1 MKNAFVFSLLFIGV
15 PILASMRTEW
25 EYSQAIRCAQG
36 EQWADV
42 QHRLSNLM
50 IDDSDNPELLYD
62 SGVAAYRV
70 KEYQKAEAY
79 FHQTTRNERATSAL
93 KEKAYFNLGNTK
105 VALNSLDEAID
116 PYEAALA
123 IDPSDERAR
132 HNLEQVRELLKQQ
145 EQQQNQQNK
154 DQQSKQDQSVSAEA
168 SSDKQQSSQ
177 NGQQEQNDSNDKQD
191 GRQEKQEQQ
200 QKNGKEGQK
209 GESTT
214 EERKEQGADKQ
225 QEGERKD
232 NANDKSNDKR
242 RDQEQEQCGDSHDS
256 SPQKNSESDD
266 ERQARD
272 SDAHHTKEGDES
284 QEMQA
289 GELDEQ
295 EGTEDIQAKQ
305 QKELEEELAPQ
316 DRWMARVLQQ
326 RERADEKANK
336 RIVKATID
344 KELAGKDGQNC
355 W

>member
-1 MKNAFVFSLLFIGV
+1 MKKLAMVTVLLVFPVS
-15 PILASMRTEW
+15 ASMRTEW
-25 EYSQAIRCAQG
+25 EYSQAIRCAQS
-36 EQWADV
+36 EQWADA
-42 QHRLSNLM
+42 QHRLSTLM

-79 FHQTTRNERATSAL
+79 FHQMTQNERAIGVL

-105 VALNSLDEAID
+105 VALNKLDEAID

-123 IDPSDERAR
+123 IDPNDERAR
-132 HNLEQVRELLKQQ
+132 HNLEKVRELLKQQ
-145 EQQQNQQNK
+145 EQQQEKKQQNQQNK
-154 DQQSKQDQSVSAEA
+154 DQQDKKQQQQ
-168 SSDKQQSSQ
+168 QQSSPD
-177 NGQQEQNDSNDKQD
+177 GQQEQSDSNGKQD
-191 GRQEKQEQQ
+191 GQQEKQKQQ
-200 QKNGKEGQK
+200 QKNGSQGSQS
-209 GESTT
+209 ESTT
-214 EERKEQGADKQ
+214 DERQEQGADEQ
-225 QEGERKD
+225 QEGECKD
-232 NANDKSNDKR
+232 DANDKSNDKR
-242 RDQEQEQCGDSHDS
+242 RDQEQEQFRDSHDF

-272 SDAHHTKEGDES
+272 SNAHHTKEGDES

-305 QKELEEELAPQ
+305 QKELEEGLAPQ